1 MRVSWRWRPLPFITR
16 NTNAAN
22 LASSTSSCVIGPFM
36 QDSNVA
42 NLAPSTPSFVIGPQ
56 VAELPTV
63 GKLLCDW
70 LTENAGFCSS
80 LVFCISE
87 KTVYTA
93 IEKGKSEEVKDNR
106 GQHENRPQKMSVST
120 EQSVT
125 AHIKQFP
132 VKESHYVRRDT
143 KKLYLEK
150 TLNISKKYRLYSDE
164 WFMGA
169 NYPNY
174 VKMATKRQ
182 YDTVFNTKFNYS
194 FHKPKKDMCGQ
205 CTLYRQADGERKEQL
220 QEAYTK
226 HIRSKECVVEILR
239 DEGVKWCKSRGMR
252 KESKLSKETLDLMD
266 KRRNFAATV
275 ASSRLRALNK
285 TISKLAS
292 QMKLVDKCVALV
304 LWRHAVQLDFDGEI
318 AKSLLQ
324 RLRQNLIRADK
335 FLVFNFNEMLA

>member
-1 MRVSWRWRPLPFITR
+1 MK
-16 NTNAAN
+16 NACKCN
-22 LASSTSSCVIGPFM
+22 KKWSEKIS
-36 QDSNVA
+36 
-42 NLAPSTPSFVIGPQ
+42 Q
-56 VAELPTV
+56 VPRQAIFDEFWKIS
-63 GKLLCDW
+63 GIISYDI
-70 LTENAGFCSS
+70 
-80 LVFCISE
+80 ISE

-182 YDTVFNTKFNYS
+182 YETVFNTKFNYS
-194 FHKPKKDMCGQ
+194 F
-205 CTLYRQADGERKEQL
+205 
-220 QEAYTK
+220 
-226 HIRSKECVVEILR
+226 
-239 DEGVKWCKSRGMR
+239 
-252 KESKLSKETLDLMD
+252 
-266 KRRNFAATV
+266 
-275 ASSRLRALNK
+275 
-285 TISKLAS
+285 
-292 QMKLVDKCVALV
+292 
-304 LWRHAVQLDFDGEI
+304 
-318 AKSLLQ
+318 
-324 RLRQNLIRADK
+324 QNLKKICAANVYYIVKLMVKEKSNSKKLTQNTLEIRN
-335 FLVFNFNEMLA
+335 VCVN